1 MRLTSPYTLMGLV
14 FAGLILLILLS
25 SHPKPV
31 YCAQA
36 FEHHEQTVVM
46 FGTSWC
52 RYCGKARQY
61 FDDNKVAYCEYDI
74 EASDE
79 NEATYR
85 ALGGDGV
92 PLILVG
98 ETRISGF
105 DESRVQY
112 ALRQHQLL
120 P

>member
-1 MRLTSPYTLMGLV
+1 MRLTSPYTLMGVIVAGITLV
-14 FAGLILLILLS
+14 ILFS
-25 SHPKPV
+25 SNPKPV

-36 FEHHEQTVVM
+36 FAQREQAVVM

-61 FDDNKVAYCEYDI
+61 FDENKIAYCEYDI

-79 NEATYR
+79 SEASYR

-98 ETRISGF
+98 ETRIIGF
-105 DESRVQY
+105 NESSLHY
-112 ALRQHQLL
+112 ALRQRHLM

>member
-1 MRLTSPYTLMGLV
+1 MRFTSLYALIGV
-14 FAGLILLILLS
+14 VAGLTLVILLS
-25 SHPKPV
+25 SNPKPV
-31 YCAQA
+31 FCAQA
-36 FEHHEQTVVM
+36 FDQHEQQVVM

-61 FDDNKVAYCEYDI
+61 FSDNKIAYCEYDI
-74 EASDE
+74 EASDA
-79 NEATYR
+79 NEAIYR
-85 ALGGDGV
+85 SLGGNGI

-105 DESRVQY
+105 NESSLHY
-112 ALRQHQLL
+112 ALRQRHLM